1 VTSWKRSIRTVI
13 DVWICAVLFGAA
25 AFGAQQTSESAGE
38 QFVGTWTGMWEG
50 AGSSGGFELTLDRNK
65 DGAVTGRVSVTGEPT
80 YKAIF
85 KTLSFDGKKMS
96 ARYDF
101 PPDEAAEVV
110 LGATFDGNTA
120 KGTWSLREKAQD
132 REAFAGTWSVE
143 KK

>member
-1 VTSWKRSIRTVI
+1 M
-13 DVWICAVLFGAA
+13 LFTALCLAG
-25 AFGAQQTSESAGE
+25 QQGSESTGQ
-38 QFVGTWTGMWEG
+38 QFTGTWSGMWEG
-50 AGSSGGFELTLDRNK
+50 AGSSGGFELTLEKNT
-65 DGAVTGRVSVTGEPT
+65 DGTIVGRVSVTGEPT
-80 YKAIF
+80 YQATF
-85 KTLSFDGKKMS
+85 KSLAFDGSKMN

-110 LGATFDGNTA
+110 LAGTFDGGKA